1 MRYRSG
7 GSGAASKVG
16 LSLWSLFWVALSSVC
31 LFLGVKNYFDERA
44 FLAHAGLYT
53 GTITRYEL
61 YVRHDGKSEYCP
73 RIEFSDNTGEP
84 VAVQGSN
91 CPNQPDKSK
100 IGTTEQIY
108 YDPQNPDS
116 YEEKSATTGFD
127 GLIFGTIGAVFF
139 GLFWFIPLV
148 VLLVRLIRGK
158 PASVSPQSGY
168 TPAHQA
174 DRILAQDAARYHAN
188 QQAAAHTHKKAHA
201 DSPVDDEARLAQL
214 KQQEAELQHKIDE
227 RRQRPPAGGGQ

>member
-1 MRYRSG
+1 MRIRSTS
-7 GSGAASKVG
+7 SGIGTKLG
-16 LSLWSLFWVALSSVC
+16 LTLWSLFWVALSGIC
-31 LFLGVKNYFDERA
+31 LFLGVKDYFKERA
-44 FLAHAGLYT
+44 FLAQAGLYT

-73 RIEFSDNTGEP
+73 RIEFTDNTGEP
-84 VAVQGSN
+84 VAVQGSD

-116 YEEKSATTGFD
+116 YEEKSPTTGYD

-148 VLLVRLIRGK
+148 VALVRVLRPA
-158 PASVSPQSGY
+158 PASARPPSGY
-168 TPAHQA
+168 TPAYGA
-174 DRILAQDAARYHAN
+174 DSRLAEDAARYHAN
-188 QQAAAHTHKKAHA
+188 QQAAAHAHKKAHA
-201 DSPVDDEARLAQL
+201 DAPPDDEARLAQL
-214 KQQEAELQHKIDE
+214 KQQEAELQRKIDE
-227 RRQRPPAGGGQ
+227 RHRQQGQ